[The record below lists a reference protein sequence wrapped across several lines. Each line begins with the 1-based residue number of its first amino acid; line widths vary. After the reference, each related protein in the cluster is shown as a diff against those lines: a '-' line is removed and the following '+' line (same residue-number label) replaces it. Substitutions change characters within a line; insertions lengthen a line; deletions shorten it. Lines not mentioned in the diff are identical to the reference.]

1 MQCQASAVDAPRT
14 PSDDGK
20 VVHVKGRMPA
30 LRRGT
35 NLARIAGFNEAVIID
50 AIRRS
55 RGGLSRV
62 ELTQATGLS
71 AQTISNISRRMI
83 EAGLVQEGERVVTGV
98 GKPRTMLTLDPTGQ
112 YAVGVHLDPLVMTF
126 VVLDFTG
133 SVVVHTQTPTP
144 TAASPDE
151 VMDYVTNAI
160 DALVADAGIDEASIA
175 GIGFASP
182 GPIDAQAGVILDPPH
197 LPGWR
202 NVPLRDHLRET
213 SELPVLLDKDV
224 IAAAVGERWAGA
236 TMGYANS
243 LFVYLSTGVGVG
255 ITIDDAVVRG
265 LSSNAGDVGHL
276 VVDPD
281 GPPCDCGLRGC
292 LGASLSPY
300 AFVRAAVD
308 RKVLPA
314 GTLRGTQASDPAH
327 LDHAFDALVAAAEA
341 GDDRAL
347 EIIRV
352 SSVRLAKAVDTL
364 ANLVDSEVVT
374 FGGPTW
380 SRLWRYYLDQVPEL
394 VAGHLVRGALGPL
407 QIRGTALGEDV
418 VAIGA
423 ACLVLDRAFSPHA
436 ASFALGS

>member
-1 MQCQASAVDAPRT
+1 VT
-14 PSDDGK
+14 
-20 VVHVKGRMPA
+20 GRVPA

-55 RGGLSRV
+55 KGGLSRV
-62 ELTQATGLS
+62 ELTELTSLS
-71 AQTISNISRRMI
+71 AQTISNICRRMI
-83 EAGLVQEGERVVTGV
+83 EAGLIVEGERVVTGV
-98 GKPRTMLTLDPTGQ
+98 GKPRTLLSLNPAGQ

-133 SVVVHTQTPTP
+133 SVVAHSQQPTP

-151 VMDYVTNAI
+151 VMDDVRETLEDLIAST
-160 DALVADAGIDEASIA
+160 GIDDAAIA

-182 GPIDAQAGVILDPPH
+182 GPIDTQAGVILDPPH

-213 SELPVLLDKDV
+213 TDLPVLLDKDV

-243 LFVYLSTGVGVG
+243 VFVYLSTGVGVG
-255 ITIDDAVVRG
+255 ITIDDTVVRG
-265 LSSNAGDVGHL
+265 FSSNAGDIGHL

-281 GPPCDCGLRGC
+281 GPLCECGLHGC
-292 LGASLSPY
+292 MGASLSPA
-300 AFVRAAVD
+300 AFVAAAVD
-308 RKVLPA
+308 AGVLPA
-314 GTLRGTQASDPAH
+314 STLRAGSDPAR
-327 LDHAFDALVAAAEA
+327 LDKAFDRLVGRADAGDVAA
-341 GDDRAL
+341 L
-347 EIIRV
+347 EVIRM
-352 SSVRLAKAVDTL
+352 SAVRLAKAVDTL
-364 ANLVDSEVVT
+364 ANLVDTEVVA

-380 SRLWRYYLDQVPEL
+380 TRLSGHYLRLVPDM

-407 QIRGTALGEDV
+407 RVRGTALGEDV

-436 ASFALGS
+436 ASFALSG

>member
-1 MQCQASAVDAPRT
+1 M
-14 PSDDGK
+14 
-20 VVHVKGRMPA
+20 KGRVPA

-62 ELTQATGLS
+62 ELTELTSLS
-71 AQTISNISRRMI
+71 AQTISNICRRMI
-83 EAGLVQEGERVVTGV
+83 ETGLILEGERVVTGV
-98 GKPRTMLTLDPTGQ
+98 GKPRTLLTLNPAGQ

-133 SVVVHTQTPTP
+133 SVVAHSQQPTP

-151 VMDYVTNAI
+151 VMDDVTEAI
-160 DALVADAGIDEASIA
+160 NDLVASTGIDESSIA

-182 GPIDAQAGVILDPPH
+182 GPIDTQAGVILDPPH

-213 SELPVLLDKDV
+213 TDLPVLLDKDV

-243 LFVYLSTGVGVG
+243 VFVYLSTGIGVG
-255 ITIDDAVVRG
+255 ITIDDTVVRG
-265 LSSNAGDVGHL
+265 FSSNAGDIGHL

-281 GPPCDCGLRGC
+281 GPLCECGLRGC
-292 LGASLSPY
+292 IGAALSPA
-300 AFVRAAVD
+300 AFVAGAVERD
-308 RKVLPA
+308 VLPA
-314 GTLRGTQASDPAH
+314 STLRAGSDPAK
-327 LDHAFDALVAAAEA
+327 LDKAFDRLLSRAEE
-341 GDDRAL
+341 GDEAAL
-347 EIIRV
+347 EVIRI
-352 SSVRLAKAVDTL
+352 SAVRLAKAVDTL
-364 ANLVDSEVVT
+364 ANLVDTEVVA

-380 SRLWRYYLDQVPEL
+380 TRLSEHYLRLVPDL
-394 VAGHLVRGALGPL
+394 VSGHLVRGALGPL
-407 QIRGTALGEDV
+407 RLRGTALGEDV

-436 ASFALGS
+436 ASFALSG

>member
-1 MQCQASAVDAPRT
+1 M
-14 PSDDGK
+14 
-20 VVHVKGRMPA
+20 KGRVPA

-62 ELTQATGLS
+62 ELTELTSLS
-71 AQTISNISRRMI
+71 AQTISNICRRMI
-83 EAGLVQEGERVVTGV
+83 DAGLIQEGERVVTGV
-98 GKPRTMLTLDPTGQ
+98 GKPRTLLTLNPSGQ

-133 SVVVHTQTPTP
+133 SVVAHSQQPTP
-144 TAASPDE
+144 TAASPTE
-151 VMDYVTNAI
+151 VMDDVTEAI
-160 DALVADAGIDEASIA
+160 EELVAGTGIDESAVA

-182 GPIDAQAGVILDPPH
+182 GPIDTQAGVILDPPH

-202 NVPLRDHLRET
+202 NVPLRDHLREIT
-213 SELPVLLDKDV
+213 DLPVILDKDV

-243 LFVYLSTGVGVG
+243 VFLYLSTGVGVG
-255 ITIDDAVVRG
+255 ITIDDTVVRG
-265 LSSNAGDVGHL
+265 FSSNAGDIGHL

-281 GPPCDCGLRGC
+281 GPLCACGLRGC
-292 LGASLSPY
+292 MGAALSPA
-300 AFVRAAVD
+300 AFVSGAVE
-308 RKVLPA
+308 RGLLPA
-314 GTLRGTQASDPAH
+314 STLKGAHASDPAK
-327 LDHAFDALVAAAEA
+327 LDKAFDALVTRADA
-341 GDDRAL
+341 GDEDAL
-347 EIIRV
+347 EVIRI
-352 SSVRLAKAVDTL
+352 SAVRLAKAVDTL
-364 ANLVDSEVVT
+364 ANLVDTEVVA

-380 SRLWRYYLDQVPEL
+380 TRLSEHYLRLVPDM
-394 VAGHLVRGALGPL
+394 VSGHLVRGALGPL
-407 QIRGTALGEDV
+407 RLRGTALGEDV

-436 ASFALGS
+436 ASFALSG